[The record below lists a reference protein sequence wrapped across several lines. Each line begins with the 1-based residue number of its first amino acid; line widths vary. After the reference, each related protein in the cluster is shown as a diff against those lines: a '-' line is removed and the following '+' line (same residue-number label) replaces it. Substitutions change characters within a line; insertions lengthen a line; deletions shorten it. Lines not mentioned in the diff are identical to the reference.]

1 MSRVGQAP
9 VTIPSGVDITIEG
22 RQITVKGPKGELSR
36 LVPEVLTLTIE
47 EGELTVTRNDEERES
62 RALHGLFRS
71 LINNMVIG
79 VTEGYRR
86 GLEIVGVGYRATA
99 QGDRAL
105 ELAVGYS
112 HPVKV
117 EAPEGITFEVP
128 SNTRIDVVGI
138 DKETVGQVA
147 ADIRAIRKPEP
158 YKGKGIRYEG
168 EQVRR
173 KAGKAAS
180 AG

>member
-9 VTIPSGVDITIEG
+9 IAIPSGVDVTVQG
-22 RQITVKGPKGELSR
+22 REITVKGPKGELSR
-36 LVPEVLTLTIE
+36 LVPEVLSINIE
-47 EGELTVTRNDEERES
+47 EGELTVARADDERES

-71 LINNMVIG
+71 LIANMVTG

-112 HPVKV
+112 HTVKV

-138 DKETVGQVA
+138 DKEKVGQVA

-158 YKGKGIRYEG
+158 YKGKGIRYQG